1 MTTTAVS
8 PTRRDVL
15 PWSALLALGTAA
27 FITSLTETL
36 PAGVLPQMSSS
47 LGVSSGAAGQAVTVY
62 AAGTA
67 LTAIPLA
74 AATAGMRRKPL
85 LLGAMAAFLA
95 ANTLTAAVPGYAV
108 LLVARFLAG
117 VAAGLAW
124 AILAG
129 YARRIAPFGQ
139 GGRAIAIAMTGIP
152 LALSLGVPAGTLI
165 GQQIGWRA
173 SFAAVS
179 VITLAVLGWITF
191 SVPAIS
197 QPATTDGG
205 PKPTTRQTLRAPGV
219 AAIMVVV
226 VTFVLGHTIIYA
238 YIAPYLRHAG
248 LAAEVDAILL
258 AFGIACLVSIWYT
271 GRHIDRHL
279 PGLALAAALLF
290 TVAAA
295 AFAATTAQT
304 VVWVAVVAWGLGWGR
319 YAHAPSDRSRSCR
332 DATQPSHRRHCAS
345 HPGDLVERGH
355 GPRRHHRRRTP
366 AARQH
371 RRRRHRRGSARSP
384 QRDRDH
390 GHAEAC
396 LRNRGPEGTMT
407 HANAPLSVEGR
418 SRVVPRYN

>member
-1 MTTTAVS
+1 MIGGMTTTTAS
-8 PTRRDVL
+8 QTRGEVL
-15 PWSALLALGTAA
+15 PWSALLALGTAV

-36 PAGVLPQMSSS
+36 PAGVLPQMTSS

-74 AATAGMRRKPL
+74 AATAGIRRKPL
-85 LLGAMAAFLA
+85 LLSATTVFLI
-95 ANTLTAAVPGYAV
+95 ANTLTAAAPGYAV
-108 LLVARFLAG
+108 LLIARFLAG

-129 YARRIAPFGQ
+129 YARHIAPPGQ
-139 GGRAIAIAMTGIP
+139 EGRAIAIAMTGIP

-179 VITLAVLGWITF
+179 VITLAVIGWITF

-197 QPATTDGG
+197 QPTTTTEE

-219 AAIMVVV
+219 TATMVVV

-248 LAAEVDAILL
+248 LATAVDAILL

-271 GRHIDRHL
+271 GLHIDRYL
-279 PGLALAAALLF
+279 RGLALTAATLF
-290 TVAAA
+290 TLATA
-295 AFAATTAQT
+295 AFAATTAQA
-304 VVWVAVVAWGLGWGR
+304 VVWVAAVVWGLGWGGTPTLLQT
-319 YAHAPSDRSRSCR
+319 AAGHAGMR
-332 DATQPSHRRHCAS
+332 
-345 HPGDLVERGH
+345 
-355 GPRRHHRRRTP
+355 
-366 AARQH
+366 
-371 RRRRHRRGSARSP
+371 RSP
-384 QRDRDH
+384 AIADTAQAILVTLWNAAMALGGTVGGILLQRVNITADAIAAAALGVVSLLMITLTRK
-390 GHAEAC
+390 HAFA
-396 LRNRGPEGTMT
+396 T
-407 HANAPLSVEGR
+407 ADQDAP
-418 SRVVPRYN
+418 

>member
-1 MTTTAVS
+1 MIGGMTTTTAS
-8 PTRRDVL
+8 QTRGEVL
-15 PWSALLALGTAA
+15 PWSALLALGTAV

-36 PAGVLPQMSSS
+36 PAGVLPQMTSS

-74 AATAGMRRKPL
+74 AATAGIRRKPL
-85 LLGAMAAFLA
+85 LLSATTVFLI
-95 ANTLTAAVPGYAV
+95 ANTLTAAAPGYAV
-108 LLVARFLAG
+108 LLIARFLAG

-129 YARRIAPFGQ
+129 YARRIAPPGQ
-139 GGRAIAIAMTGIP
+139 EGRAIAIAMTGIP

-179 VITLAVLGWITF
+179 VITLAVIGWITF

-197 QPATTDGG
+197 RPTTTTEE

-219 AAIMVVV
+219 TATMVVV

-248 LAAEVDAILL
+248 LATAVDAILL

-271 GRHIDRHL
+271 GLHIDRYL
-279 PGLALAAALLF
+279 RGLALTAATLF
-290 TVAAA
+290 TLATA
-295 AFAATTAQT
+295 AFAATTAQA
-304 VVWVAVVAWGLGWGR
+304 VVWVAAVVWGLGWGGTPTLLQT
-319 YAHAPSDRSRSCR
+319 AAGHAGMR
-332 DATQPSHRRHCAS
+332 
-345 HPGDLVERGH
+345 
-355 GPRRHHRRRTP
+355 
-366 AARQH
+366 
-371 RRRRHRRGSARSP
+371 RSP
-384 QRDRDH
+384 AIADTAQAILVTLWNAAMALCGIVGGILLQRVNITADAIAAAALGVVSLLMITLTRK
-390 GHAEAC
+390 HAFA
-396 LRNRGPEGTMT
+396 T
-407 HANAPLSVEGR
+407 ADQDAP
-418 SRVVPRYN
+418 